1 MDTRAVEYGQDTPSS
16 LQLQLQSTMKQIIII
31 LLVLTFSSCNTS
43 KSVQTE
49 KEKVKIEIDST
60 FEQTL
65 TNKTI
70 EIEWIL
76 SDDTTAIPLAPKANN
91 PETKENP
98 EITPKKIPKYG
109 KIKIR
114 ITQDTFRSHGKVE
127 VTKKKITKSKEKKQN
142 QVLKPKKTKSHFNFL
157 YVIIFAF
164 CVKYLWN
171 HRNFFKK
178 IWNLIK

>member
-1 MDTRAVEYGQDTPSS
+1 
-16 LQLQLQSTMKQIIII
+16 MKQIIII
-31 LLVLTFSSCNTS
+31 FLTLIFSSCSSS

-49 KEKVKIEIDST
+49 KVKEEITIDST
-60 FEQTL
+60 FNRTL

-76 SDDTTAIPLAPKANN
+76 TDDTIAIPLAPKANN
-91 PETKENP
+91 TDTIENP
-98 EITPKKIPKYG
+98 KITPKKIAKYG

-114 ITQDTFRSHGKVE
+114 ITQDTIRRQGKVN
-127 VTKKKITKSKEKKQN
+127 VTKKKITKSKKKKQN

-157 YVIIFAF
+157 YGIIFAF

-171 HRNFFKK
+171 HRKIFKK
-178 IWNLIK
+178 IWSLIK

>member
-1 MDTRAVEYGQDTPSS
+1 
-16 LQLQLQSTMKQIIII
+16 MKQIIII
-31 LLVLTFSSCNTS
+31 FLVLIFSSCSSS
-43 KSVQTE
+43 KCAQTE
-49 KEKVKIEIDST
+49 KEKEKEKITIDST
-60 FEQTL
+60 FNRTL

-76 SDDTTAIPLAPKANN
+76 SDDTITIPLAPKANN

-98 EITPKKIPKYG
+98 EITPKKIPRYG

-114 ITQDTFRSHGKVE
+114 ITQDTIRSQGKVN
-127 VTKKKITKSKEKKQN
+127 VTKKKITKTKKTKQN

-157 YVIIFAF
+157 YGIIFAF

-171 HRNFFKK
+171 HRKIFKK

>member
-1 MDTRAVEYGQDTPSS
+1 
-16 LQLQLQSTMKQIIII
+16 MKQIIII
-31 LLVLTFSSCNTS
+31 FIVLAFSSCSSS
-43 KSVQTE
+43 KSVQTD
-49 KEKVKIEIDST
+49 KEKVKIAKDST
-60 FEQTL
+60 FNHTL

-70 EIEWIL
+70 EIEWLL
-76 SDDTTAIPLAPKANN
+76 SDDTIAIPLAPKANN

-114 ITQDTFRSHGKVE
+114 ITQDTIWSQGKVN
-127 VTKKKITKSKEKKQN
+127 VTKKKITKTKKKKQN

-157 YVIIFAF
+157 YGIIFAF

-178 IWNLIK
+178 IWSFVK

>member
-1 MDTRAVEYGQDTPSS
+1 
-16 LQLQLQSTMKQIIII
+16 MKQIIIL

-43 KSVQTE
+43 KSVQTD
-49 KEKVKIEIDST
+49 KEKVKLAVDST
-60 FEQTL
+60 FNHSL

-76 SDDTTAIPLAPKANN
+76 ADDTITIPLAPKTNN

-98 EITPKKIPKYG
+98 EITPKKIPRYG

-114 ITQDTFRSHGKVE
+114 VTQDTIWSQGKVK
-127 VTKKKITKSKEKKQN
+127 VTKKKISKSKKKKQN

-164 CVKYLWN
+164 FVKYLWN

>member
-1 MDTRAVEYGQDTPSS
+1 
-16 LQLQLQSTMKQIIII
+16 MKQIIII
-31 LLVLTFSSCNTS
+31 LLVLAFSSCNTN
-43 KSVQTE
+43 KSMQTD
-49 KEKVKIEIDST
+49 KEKVKIAVDST
-60 FEQTL
+60 FNHSL

-76 SDDTTAIPLAPKANN
+76 ANDTITRPLAPKTNN
-91 PETKENP
+91 PETKGNP

-114 ITQDTFRSHGKVE
+114 VTQDTIWSQGKVK
-127 VTKKKITKSKEKKQN
+127 VTKNKISKSKKKKQN

-157 YVIIFAF
+157 YVIILAI

-171 HRNFFKK
+171 HRKIFKK
-178 IWNLIK
+178 IWSLIK

>member
-1 MDTRAVEYGQDTPSS
+1 
-16 LQLQLQSTMKQIIII
+16 MKQVIII
-31 LLVLTFSSCNTS
+31 LIILAFSSCSSS

-49 KEKVKIEIDST
+49 KVKEKIAIDST
-60 FEQTL
+60 FNHTL

-70 EIEWIL
+70 EIEWIG
-76 SDDTTAIPLAPKANN
+76 SDDTTAIPLAPKTNN

-98 EITPKKIPKYG
+98 EITPKKIPRYG

-114 ITQDTFRSHGKVE
+114 ITQDTIWSKGKVN
-127 VTKKKITKSKEKKQN
+127 VTKKKITKTKKKKQN

-157 YVIIFAF
+157 YGIIFAF

-171 HRNFFKK
+171 HRKIFKK
-178 IWNLIK
+178 IWRLIK

>member
-1 MDTRAVEYGQDTPSS
+1 
-16 LQLQLQSTMKQIIII
+16 MKQIIII
-31 LLVLTFSSCNTS
+31 LLVLIFSSCSSS

-49 KEKVKIEIDST
+49 KVKEKITIDSSINR
-60 FEQTL
+60 TL

-76 SDDTTAIPLAPKANN
+76 SDDTIAIPLAPKANN

-98 EITPKKIPKYG
+98 EITPKKIPRSG

-114 ITQDTFRSHGKVE
+114 ITQDTIRTQGKVN
-127 VTKKKITKSKEKKQN
+127 VTKKKIAKSKKKQQN
-142 QVLKPKKTKSHFNFL
+142 QVLKPKKTKSHFNFI
-157 YVIIFAF
+157 YGIIFAF

-171 HRNFFKK
+171 HRNIFKK
-178 IWNLIK
+178 VWNFIK